1 MQSLN
6 FQYIP
11 GRSFLHRMDG
21 RTKLALLACWT
32 GSIFLFYDIRILL
45 VFLTAGFA
53 LIPLSHIS
61 FSRIRRMILM
71 MIAFVTLTA
80 LLTNILTPSY
90 AGKYVSVQHPLLTVA
105 GLTITKETVFYSVM
119 LIVKYLAIFPMA
131 VLFILTTHPSR
142 LASSLHR
149 IGIPYK
155 IAYSLN
161 IALRYLPNVQR
172 EFMQIAHAQQV
183 RGVSL
188 EKGSG
193 SIGKRLKAWVALLM
207 PLFVSS
213 LDRVETVSNAMELR
227 GFGNRRS
234 RTWYN
239 ATSFGKVDYVTFAAS
254 LALLA
259 LSIWLKL
266 NVFTS
271 FWYPFGN

>member
-1 MQSLN
+1 MQSFN

-11 GRSFLHRMDG
+11 GSSFLHRMDG
-21 RTKLALLACWT
+21 RTKLALLACWVV
-32 GSIFLFYDIRILL
+32 SIFLFYDIRILA
-45 VFLTAGFA
+45 VFLLGGFL
-53 LIPLSHIS
+53 LIPLAQIS
-61 FSRIRRMILM
+61 FWRIRRMILM
-71 MIAFVTLTA
+71 MIGFVTLTA
-80 LLTNILTPSY
+80 VLTNILTPSY
-90 AGKYVSVQHPLLTVA
+90 AGRFVAVQHPLFTVA
-105 GLTITKETVFYSVM
+105 GLTITKETAFYSVM

-131 VLFILTTHPSR
+131 ILFILTTHPSR

-149 IGIPYK
+149 IGVPYK

-172 EFMQIAHAQQV
+172 EFMQIAHAQQA

-193 SIGKRLKAWVALLM
+193 SIGKRMRAWVALLM

-234 RTWYN
+234 RSWYN
-239 ATSFGKVDYVTFAAS
+239 ATSFTRLDTFTLTAS
-254 LALLA
+254 VGLVVC
-259 LSIWLKL
+259 SIFLKL
-266 NVFTS
+266 YVFES
-271 FWYPFGN
+271 FWYPFGP